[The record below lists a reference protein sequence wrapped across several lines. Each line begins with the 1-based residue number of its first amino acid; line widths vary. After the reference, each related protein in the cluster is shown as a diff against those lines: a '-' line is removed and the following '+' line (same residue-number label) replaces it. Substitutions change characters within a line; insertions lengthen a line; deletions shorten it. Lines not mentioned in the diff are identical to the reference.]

1 MSAIHDFFVFVL
13 LTYRHHVSKEYH
25 PNCVEFVGK
34 KNRLQNILIPNWSL
48 VRSTN
53 TKGSQN
59 VRKLYTMYSKSKA
72 NTPVNVFVAWLDRHV
87 PLSIKILSSSPRR
100 LSKLLFSFF
109 FNCFSILNMLQLKS
123 PLTARGLIFAFL
135 LYTLFVYIPFCFI
148 LLKSLTFTR
157 PYLSHKII
165 THRDYFIPG
174 PTPFFK

>member
-1 MSAIHDFFVFVL
+1 MTLCVRSPNISAPCQQRISSQL
-13 LTYRHHVSKEYH
+13 RRICGE
-25 PNCVEFVGK
+25 
-34 KNRLQNILIPNWSL
+34 KNRLQNVLIP
-48 VRSTN
+48 N

-59 VRKLYTMYSKSKA
+59 FRKLYTMYSKSKV

-135 LYTLFVYIPFCFI
+135 LDILFVYIPFCFI

>member
-34 KNRLQNILIPNWSL
+34 NRLQNILIPNWSL

-59 VRKLYTMYSKSKA
+59 VRKLYNMYSKSKA
-72 NTPVNVFVAWLDRHV
+72 NTPVNAFVAWLDRHV
-87 PLSIKILSSSPRR
+87 PLSVKILSSSPRR

-109 FNCFSILNMLQLKS
+109 F
-123 PLTARGLIFAFL
+123 LIFFYPQYVATEITFDCTRFHIFF
-135 LYTLFVYIPFCFI
+135 YTLHSFCVYSFLFYFVEVIDIYAAV
-148 LLKSLTFTR
+148 SL
-157 PYLSHKII
+157 P
-165 THRDYFIPG
+165 
-174 PTPFFK
+174 